1 MGWERRS
8 RGGLYYTRSR
18 RVGGRVVR
26 EYVGT
31 GLAAEL
37 AARLDAAER
46 GRRGA
51 RAAAGRAERERLDAA
66 DATLAELSAVAD
78 ALARSALLLAGYHRH
93 DRGEWRRRRGREQ
106 AGA

>member
-8 RGGLYYTRSR
+8 RGGLYCTRSR

-37 AARLDAAER
+37 AARLDAA
-46 GRRGA
+46 
-51 RAAAGRAERERLDAA
+51 
-66 DATLAELSAVAD
+66 DATLAELSAVAE
-78 ALARSALLLAGYHRH
+78 ALARSTLLLAEYHRH